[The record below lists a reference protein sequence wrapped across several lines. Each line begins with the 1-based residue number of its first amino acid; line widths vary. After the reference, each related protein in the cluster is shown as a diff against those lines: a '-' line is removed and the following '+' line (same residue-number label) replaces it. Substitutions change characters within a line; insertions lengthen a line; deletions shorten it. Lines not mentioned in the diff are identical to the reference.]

1 MKKGALIYQQIIPI
15 IGISENSNAYMQRV
29 IMTADIELKKHAT
42 EYPTPKALILET
54 ITGEFS
60 ILIYRVHS

>member
-1 MKKGALIYQQIIPI
+1 MKKGALIYQQTVSIKR
-15 IGISENSNAYMQRV
+15 GENSDTYMQR
-29 IMTADIELKKHAT
+29 IIITADDELKKHAK
-42 EYPTPKALILET
+42 EHPAPKALILET